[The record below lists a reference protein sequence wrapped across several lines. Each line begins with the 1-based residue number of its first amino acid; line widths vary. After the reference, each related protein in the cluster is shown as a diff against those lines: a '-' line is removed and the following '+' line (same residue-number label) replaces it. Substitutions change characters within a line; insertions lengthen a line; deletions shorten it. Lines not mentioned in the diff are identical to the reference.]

1 MATERVKVYEDG
13 KRGGIPVWAWLLPL
27 LLILALLAW
36 YLLHRNNNA
45 AETPAATPATV
56 TAPAATP
63 TAAAPNAGAMPTLGA
78 VHFANDSADLT
89 PEAQASL
96 TQAAA
101 YMKQHPEAHLR
112 LEGYTDAVGTDPHNV
127 PLSER
132 RSQSVATFLK
142 GQGIEGSRLTGEGF
156 GPANPVDTNATAAGK
171 ADNRR
176 VELFTQQQ

>member
-1 MATERVKVYEDG
+1 MATERVKVYEDN

-36 YLLHRNNNA
+36 YLLHRNNTAQAPA
-45 AETPAATPATV
+45 AAPAAATATNTPAAL
-56 TAPAATP
+56 
-63 TAAAPNAGAMPTLGA
+63 PNLGS
-78 VHFANDSADLT
+78 VHFATDSADLT
-89 PEAQASL
+89 SDDQTIL

-112 LEGYTDAVGTDPHNV
+112 LEGYTDATGTDPHNL

-132 RSQSVATFLK
+132 RSQSVAAFLK
-142 GQGIEGSRLTGEGF
+142 AQGVEGSRLTGGGF
-156 GPANPVDTNATAAGK
+156 GPANPVDSNATPSGK

-176 VELFTQQQ
+176 VELFTQQ